1 MKIAPSILS
10 ADFTRLGEEIRAV
23 EAAGADQIH
32 IDVMDG
38 RFVPAI
44 SFGLPIVEA
53 ARQVTTL
60 PLDVHLMIVEP
71 EKHLSAFA
79 QAGAD
84 MLTVHVEACSHL
96 HRTLQEIRGLGIKA
110 GVALNPHTPFV
121 MLTEIVHLVDL
132 ILVMTV
138 NPGAGGQAFLR
149 EMLEKISV
157 IRRMIGQRQIDLSV
171 DGGIDATTARDAL
184 RAGANVLVAGSSI
197 FKAPEG
203 IPVAMQTIRDAGAV

>member
-1 MKIAPSILS
+1 
-10 ADFTRLGEEIRAV
+10 
-23 EAAGADQIH
+23 
-32 IDVMDG
+32 
-38 RFVPAI
+38 
-44 SFGLPIVEA
+44 
-53 ARQVTTL
+53 
-60 PLDVHLMIVEP
+60 MIVEP
-71 EKHLSAFA
+71 EKHLRAFV

-84 MLTVHVEACSHL
+84 MLTVHVEACPHL

-121 MLTEIVHLVDL
+121 MVTEIVHLVDL

-157 IRRMIGQRQIDLSV
+157 IRRLIGQRQLDLSV

-184 RAGANVLVAGSSI
+184 RAGANVLVVGSSV

-203 IPVAMQTIRDAGAV
+203 IPTAMQAIRDAGAI